1 MHQLQLQATAA
12 CVMRIT
18 RAWRTLLIFPPVNG
32 SIVFNVCL
40 PAPEPGS
47 FRACHFTENR
57 SLIFKSVVRS
67 DFKRIFLRFVAR
79 TPRAIEISHLNTQ
92 KYGLFCSLVC
102 NSREKDLV
110 KIPFRIKN
118 KQNSF
123 FINSLLLT
131 SRQICL
137 LIYPKKLPLSWS
149 GFILGTDIEMLLPT
163 GMRYL
168 TIVAKNV

>member
-1 MHQLQLQATAA
+1 MHQLQATAA

-57 SLIFKSVVRS
+57 WLIFKSVVRA

-79 TPRAIEISHLNTQ
+79 TPRAIEISQ
-92 KYGLFCSLVC
+92 GC
-102 NSREKDLV
+102 
-110 KIPFRIKN
+110 
-118 KQNSF
+118 
-123 FINSLLLT
+123 LLLHGA
-131 SRQICL
+131 SP
-137 LIYPKKLPLSWS
+137 LISPVI
-149 GFILGTDIEMLLPT
+149 F
-163 GMRYL
+163 
-168 TIVAKNV
+168 A